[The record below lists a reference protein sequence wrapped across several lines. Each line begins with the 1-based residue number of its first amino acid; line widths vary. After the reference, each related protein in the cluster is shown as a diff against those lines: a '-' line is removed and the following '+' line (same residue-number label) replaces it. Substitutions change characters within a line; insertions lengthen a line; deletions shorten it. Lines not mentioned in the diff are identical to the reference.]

1 MLQQSAPPPTNQSSI
16 RGNIARIERAF
27 LVDTDIS
34 ADRCYDQSVA
44 QHPPMAEKK
53 ESINENISD
62 EELES
67 ATGGRNRGDL
77 KREVQERNRATD
89 RRHRLRRNIPRDD

>member
-1 MLQQSAPPPTNQSSI
+1 M
-16 RGNIARIERAF
+16 
-27 LVDTDIS
+27 
-34 ADRCYDQSVA
+34 A
-44 QHPPMAEKK
+44 QKK

-77 KREVQERNRATD
+77 KREVQDRNRAID
-89 RRHRLRRNIPRDD
+89 RRFRLRRNIPRDD

>member
-1 MLQQSAPPPTNQSSI
+1 MS
-16 RGNIARIERAF
+16 E
-27 LVDTDIS
+27 
-34 ADRCYDQSVA
+34 
-44 QHPPMAEKK
+44 EK

-67 ATGGRNRGDL
+67 ANGGRNRGDL

-89 RRHRLRRNIPRDD
+89 RRFRLRRIPRDD